1 MDPVAAALAIQQ
13 YSALAQIAISFGKLI
28 GTNVRDFV
36 NFLASRNGDELT
48 NEQLDAITQNVML
61 EDERRLALAK
71 LEAGE

>member
-13 YSALAQIAISFGKLI
+13 YSALAQIAISFGKLV
-28 GTNVRDFV
+28 GGEVKNFV
-36 NFLASRNGDELT
+36 QWLAARNGDKLT

-71 LEAGE
+71 AESGQ